1 LPKNLPIPLKSE
13 DNMQKLSMGIDVGGS
28 HITCQ
33 LFHIT
38 DGHFP
43 EGSKT
48 RVEVDGNGSKDSI
61 VGSWVK
67 AIQQTVS
74 NQNISDLAGIGFAMP
89 GPFDYLNGIAWFD
102 KNVDK
107 FHNLHGVDIK
117 SELMQKLNLKTNFP
131 IRFLND
137 AASFAVGVANVEP
150 ASKFKRII
158 ALTLGTGFGTSFIK
172 NGLPV
177 AGEGGIPED
186 GFLYHI
192 PFQKSIADEYFSTRW
207 FLNEYN
213 NRTGLIISGV
223 KELAELVVKEETAKE
238 IFPLF
243 GKNLGSFLIPW
254 IQKFNAECIVLG
266 GNISNSFPLF
276 ESALLSEFSTLDF
289 QPEIVISELDENA
302 ALVGSARLCDNLF
315 YQKLIETKIIK

>member
-1 LPKNLPIPLKSE
+1 
-13 DNMQKLSMGIDVGGS
+13 MQKLSVGIDIGGS

-33 LFHIT
+33 LFGINT
-38 DGHFP
+38 NKLIS
-43 EGSKT
+43 GSKI
-48 RVEVDGNGSKDSI
+48 RIEVDGNGSKDSI

-74 NQNISDLAGIGFAMP
+74 NQNISNLAGIGFAMP

-107 FHNLHGVDIK
+107 FHDLHGVDIK
-117 SELMQKLNLKTNFP
+117 TELIQKLNLPADLP

-150 ASKFKRII
+150 ASKHNRII
-158 ALTLGTGFGTSFIK
+158 ALTLGTGFGTTFIK

-177 AGEGGIPED
+177 AGEDGIPED

-207 FLNEYN
+207 FLNEYKK
-213 NRTGLIISGV
+213 RTGLTISGV
-223 KELAELVVKEETAKE
+223 KELTEMFGNDETARE
-238 IFPLF
+238 IFTLF
-243 GKNLGSFLIPW
+243 GKNLGSFLKSW
-254 IQKFNAECIVLG
+254 VQKFNAECIVLG
-266 GNISNSFPLF
+266 GNISNSYPLF
-276 ESALLSEFSTLDF
+276 ESAMKNEFSNMDF
-289 QPEIVISELDENA
+289 QPEIVISELVENA
-302 ALVGSARLCDNLF
+302 ALIGSARLCDNVF
-315 YQKLIETKIIK
+315 YQKLIETKIIKQ

>member
-1 LPKNLPIPLKSE
+1 ME
-13 DNMQKLSMGIDVGGS
+13 KLAMGIDIGGS

-33 LFHIT
+33 LFDINT
-38 DGHFP
+38 NRLKED
-43 EGSKT
+43 SKV
-48 RVEVDGNGSKDSI
+48 RVAVDGNGSREAI
-61 VGSWVK
+61 LRSWAK

-74 NQNISDLAGIGFAMP
+74 NYKLNDLAGIGFAMP

-107 FHNLHGVDIK
+107 FHHLNGVDVK
-117 SELMQKLNLKTNFP
+117 TELIQRLDLPANFP

-137 AASFAVGVANVEP
+137 AAGFAVGEANVEP
-150 ASKFKRII
+150 ASKFSRII
-158 ALTLGTGFGTSFIK
+158 ALTLGTGFGTTFIK

-207 FLNEYN
+207 FLNEYKN
-213 NRTGLIISGV
+213 QTGNEISGV
-223 KELAELVVKEETAKE
+223 KELVELDENGGKAKE
-238 IFPLF
+238 LF
-243 GKNLGSFLIPW
+243 KTFGLNLGTFLVPW

-266 GNISNSFPLF
+266 GNIAKSYPLF
-276 ESALLSEFSTLDF
+276 EPTFTTELKTGKVNVEV
-289 QPEIVISELDENA
+289 VISELDENA
-302 ALVGSARLCDNLF
+302 ALTGSARLCDDAF
-315 YQKLIETKIIK
+315 YKNLIETKIIK